1 MDVIP
6 STDKQCTVQSKGY
19 CAHADTITSLANR
32 DLEVSAWRQ
41 EVRADLKE
49 IKAATAGIELLR
61 VEHNHHKEAMNRAFG
76 RIESLETHRSEVTQF
91 IARVQGMTALAWA
104 LWTILSGGLGLA
116 LFKLFQL

>member
-1 MDVIP
+1 MEIIP
-6 STDKQCTVQSKGY
+6 PTDKQCTLPLKGY
-19 CAHADTITSLANR
+19 CTHADTITGLANR

-61 VEHNHHKEAMNRAFG
+61 VEHSHHKEAMNRAFG

-91 IARVQGMTALAWA
+91 IARVQGMTALAWT